1 MSLDGQ
7 LYQRWLLQLQ
17 TWAAHGRFVSAAVDA
32 LRLKPGQGADQLNRI
47 AIRLAK
53 GDTWDLPPIEL
64 LPGSAMPG
72 ASGAYA
78 SSNSTI
84 YLNANW
90 LESTSNDQIIAVL
103 NEELGHHLDAQ
114 LNNSDTA
121 GDEGE
126 LFA

>member
-7 LYQRWLLQLQ
+7 LYQRWLLRLQ
-17 TWAAHGRFVSAAVDA
+17 TWAANGRFVSAAVDA
-32 LRLKPGQGADQLNRI
+32 LRLKPGQGTDQLNRI
-47 AIRLAK
+47 ANRLAK
-53 GDTWDLPPIEL
+53 GDTRDLPPIEL
-64 LPGSAMPG
+64 LPGSVMRG

-78 SSNSTI
+78 SSHSTI